1 MKKDMPKTKTYLNGE
16 IIEVHFASGTDV
28 FLAVAPLCKRVSIH
42 GNACIKR
49 A

>member
-1 MKKDMPKTKTYLNGE
+1 MKKDMPRTKTYLNGE

-28 FLAVAPLCKRVSIH
+28 FLAVAPLCKRVSML
-42 GNACIKR
+42 GNVCINR